1 MTADLFCS
9 TLKSTSLKSLQTGI
23 INTTKHLSAF
33 MQSLNHFTIPE
44 NHLSSIIVCTFILV
58 QQTVLDVEKTHILC
72 ASVFVRGCVLSSKP
86 TRKWVCHTT
95 CIYVTDIININILFC
110 LLHSPENK
118 LNTEYLKFSI
128 PTINAFAVYLLCFKL
143 QMLKLTYYYL

>member
-1 MTADLFCS
+1 M
-9 TLKSTSLKSLQTGI
+9 
-23 INTTKHLSAF
+23 
-33 MQSLNHFTIPE
+33 
-44 NHLSSIIVCTFILV
+44 
-58 QQTVLDVEKTHILC
+58 
-72 ASVFVRGCVLSSKP
+72 
-86 TRKWVCHTT
+86 
-95 CIYVTDIININILFC
+95 FC